1 MQIFRGTSSWVILG
15 ITNSRYSL
23 EELAFRNGY
32 RVEAICHEIGC
43 GIRYFHFVF
52 LRDIGLP
59 PKRWMRLE
67 RMVVARRMLFGGRTP
82 DEVAERVG
90 FASTNNFNREFTAI
104 YRMTPRQFME
114 IAKSR
119 QGMDD
124 RKAG

>member
-1 MQIFRGTSSWVILG
+1 MQIIRGASSWLILG
-15 ITNSRYSL
+15 VAKTRHSL

-32 RVEAICHEIGC
+32 RVEAICQEIGC

-59 PKRWMRLE
+59 PKRWMRYE
-67 RMVVARRMLFGGRTP
+67 RMVVARRMLFGGRSP
-82 DEVAERVG
+82 EEVAERVG
-90 FASTNNFNREFTAI
+90 FASTNNFNREFAAI
-104 YRMTPRQFME
+104 YRMTPRQFIE

-119 QGMDD
+119 QGIDD

>member
-1 MQIFRGTSSWVILG
+1 MQIFRGSSSWVILG

-23 EELAFRNGY
+23 EELAFQNGY
-32 RVEAICHEIGC
+32 RVEAICNEIGC

-59 PKRWMRLE
+59 PKRWMRYE

-114 IAKSR
+114 KTRSWKDS
-119 QGMDD
+119 DD
-124 RKAG
+124 RTAR

>member
-1 MQIFRGTSSWVILG
+1 MQIIRGPSSWLILG
-15 ITNSRYSL
+15 VARTRHSL

-59 PKRWMRLE
+59 PKRWMRYE
-67 RMVVARRMLFGGRTP
+67 RMVVARRMLFGGRSP

-90 FASTNNFNREFTAI
+90 FAGTNNFNREFTAI
-104 YRMTPRQFME
+104 YRMTPRQFIE
-114 IAKSR
+114 LTRSL
-119 QGMDD
+119 QGDPEK
-124 RKAG
+124 KAS

>member
-1 MQIFRGTSSWVILG
+1 MQITRGSSSWMILG
-15 ITNSRYSL
+15 ITKRSYSL

-32 RVEAICHEIGC
+32 RVEAICREIGC

-52 LRDIGLP
+52 LRDVGLP
-59 PKRWMRLE
+59 PKRWMRYE

-90 FASTNNFNREFTAI
+90 FASTNNFNREFVAI
-104 YRMTPRQFME
+104 YRMTPRQFLE
-114 IAKSR
+114 IRRLR
-119 QGMDD
+119 QEGD